1 MKFYLHI
8 GTNKTGTSSIQAFLS
23 QNPELLAQNGFLYPH
38 TGRDYTYQA
47 AHHPFAELG
56 RNFPRH
62 MADQV
67 GKMVQEAENQNLD
80 SIILSSETFHTVHAS
95 IVAQALKGHEV
106 QIIAFLR
113 PHLEYYSSWYRESV
127 KSKNASAPLESFVF
141 SVYQPYHYW
150 LEYWTTAFG
159 GPNIQV
165 FEYNRD
171 KLLFNSSTSQLLH
184 SLGFSKNVIQM
195 LPTTKDNN
203 PSISGNLLYTKRLL
217 NRHISLTT
225 AQSLIPEVL
234 TLSELDPSFQGPLYV
249 DQQTAEKVQKL
260 YYNDCQRVLDT
271 FGVDLHRE
279 PKEMPGHK
287 SPDAATLPRQLHDM
301 LSYAK
306 ENDFEFQKIIEKYN
320 VFEQHSN
327 YPVL

>member
-8 GTNKTGTSSIQAFLS
+8 GTNKTGTSAIQGFLAD
-23 QNPELLAQNGFLYPH
+23 NPELLAQNGFLYPH
-38 TGRDYTYQA
+38 TGRDYTYKA

-56 RNFPRH
+56 RSFPRH
-62 MADQV
+62 MAEQAD
-67 GKMVQEAENQNLD
+67 KMIQEAEDQNLD
-80 SIILSSETFHTVHAS
+80 SIILSSEAFHTVHAS

-127 KSKNASAPLESFVF
+127 KSRNASAPFNAFV
-141 SVYQPYHYW
+141 SGVYQPYHYW
-150 LEYWTTAFG
+150 LEYWSSAFG
-159 GPNIQV
+159 QSNIHV
-165 FEYNRD
+165 IEYDRS
-171 KLLFNSSTSQLLH
+171 KLLFNSSTHQLLNT
-184 SLGFSKNVIQM
+184 LGFSKNVIKKF
-195 LPTTKDNN
+195 PEPIEHN

-249 DQQTAEKVQKL
+249 DQQTAEKVQKM
-260 YYNDCQRVLDT
+260 YYNDCQRILDT
-271 FGVDLHRE
+271 YGIDLDRE

-287 SPDAATLPRQLHDM
+287 SPDAATLPRQLHKM

-306 ENDFEFQKIIEKYN
+306 ENDFEFQKIIEKFN

>member
-38 TGRDYTYQA
+38 TGRDYTYKA

-56 RNFPRH
+56 RSFPRH
-62 MADQV
+62 MAEQAD
-67 GKMVQEAENQNLD
+67 KMVQEAEGQNLD
-80 SIILSSETFHTVHAS
+80 SIILSSEAFHTVHAS
-95 IVAQALKGHEV
+95 IVAQALRGHEV

-113 PHLEYYSSWYRESV
+113 PHLEYYSSWYREAV
-127 KSKNASAPLESFVF
+127 KSKNASLPLDGFVS

-150 LEYWTTAFG
+150 LEYWTSAFG
-159 GPNIQV
+159 DTNITV
-165 FEYNRD
+165 IEYNKS
-171 KLLFNSSTSQLLH
+171 KLSSTYQLLNT
-184 SLGFSKNVIQM
+184 LGFSKNVIKKF
-195 LPTTKDNN
+195 PEPIKYN

-217 NRHISLTT
+217 NRHVTLTT

-234 TLSELDPSFQGPLYV
+234 TLSQLHPSFQGPLYV
-249 DQQTAEKVQKL
+249 DQQTAEKVQKI
-260 YYNDCQRVLDT
+260 YYKDCQRILDT
-271 FGVDLHRE
+271 YGTDLHRE
-279 PKEMPGHK
+279 PKEIPGHK
-287 SPDAATLPRQLHDM
+287 SPDTATLPRQLHDM

-306 ENDFEFQKIIEKYN
+306 ENDFEFQKIIEKFN

-327 YPVL
+327 NPVL